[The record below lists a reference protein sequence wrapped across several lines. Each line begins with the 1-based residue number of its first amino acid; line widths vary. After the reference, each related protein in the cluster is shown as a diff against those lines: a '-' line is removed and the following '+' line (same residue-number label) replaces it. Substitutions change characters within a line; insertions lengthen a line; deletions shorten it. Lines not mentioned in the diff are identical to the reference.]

1 MGIAGNTL
9 DLIRSVFRRD
19 NMLAGSS
26 SAPIRY
32 AGGNRMGGYG
42 DQMGM
47 GPQSGSEFGSY
58 MVDQVRVDTDLM
70 SKYADYEDMD
80 DYPELSSALD
90 LYADDATQPDVLT
103 GNTIW
108 AESDDEVIQRILN
121 ETIKENLRTEDDI
134 WELARNLC
142 KYGNDFEELIVM
154 DDVGVVKLNNLE
166 TPAVRRIEDLNGI
179 LYGFIYDP
187 QMSFRADTSTF
198 FQLLK
203 DREGKG
209 SADIQAANT
218 FGQMSA
224 FEPWEVA
231 HFRMRGKNRKD
242 LYGVGVLEAA
252 RWVWK
257 RLSMMEDAMVLY
269 KLTRSPQRYAFYVDV
284 GDVPPNEARSQV
296 NKVKNDFK
304 KTKFVD
310 PRTGKINFRYNPLSM
325 DEDIFIPVR
334 KGKKATEIDVLAGP
348 EGQQTDDVEYLRD
361 KLFAALK
368 IPKSYLGADET
379 VGRANLSQQ
388 DVRFARTVMRIQ
400 RAIRSGYAHICRVD
414 LAARNI
420 DPDMVKFDIKMV
432 VPSGALELAQI
443 EVQKAKLDLATNYQA
458 AQFSEYFIW
467 SRILG
472 LSDEEIKLIQQQ
484 RRNEQSGGGSF
495 ELLQPEPSD
504 ADGQD
509 LDQWVDNEQEKITAK
524 QQLVA
529 QKVLE
534 DIQRGNTEFGKK
546 MKTLKS
552 LVSELK
558 WAVHSNRN
566 TRKRR

>member
-19 NMLAGSS
+19 SIMAGSTS
-26 SAPIRY
+26 SPVRY
-32 AGGNRMGGYG
+32 GQGQSRLGGYG
-42 DQMGM
+42 DQLGL
-47 GPQSGSEFGSY
+47 GPQTGSDFGSY
-58 MVDQVRVDTDLM
+58 MTDQVRVDTDLM
-70 SKYADYEDMD
+70 SRYADYEDMD

-90 LYADDATQPDVLT
+90 LYADDATQPDVIT
-103 GNTIW
+103 GKTIW

-121 ETIKENLRTEDDI
+121 ETLTENLRSEDDI

-142 KYGNDFEELIVM
+142 KYGNDFEELVVM
-154 DDVGVVKLNNLE
+154 DEVGVVKLNNLE
-166 TPAVRRIEDLNGI
+166 TPATRRIEDANGI

-187 QMSFRADTSTF
+187 GMAFRMDTNQFFEMLKNRDGKKPEELHANSAYNQMAV
-198 FQLLK
+198 
-203 DREGKG
+203 
-209 SADIQAANT
+209 
-218 FGQMSA
+218 

-242 LYGVGVLEAA
+242 LYGVSVLEAA

-284 GDVPPNEARSQV
+284 GDVPPNEARAQV

-348 EGQQTDDVEYLRD
+348 EGQQTEDVEYLRD

-379 VGRANLSQQ
+379 IGRANLSQQ

-443 EVQKAKLDLATNYQA
+443 EVQKAKLDLSASYRGEN
-458 AQFSEYFIW
+458 FSEYFIW

-472 LSDEEIKLIQQQ
+472 LSDEEIKAIQLQ
-484 RRNEQSGGGSF
+484 RRNEQGGGSSF
-495 ELLQPEPSD
+495 ELLQPEPSE
-504 ADGQD
+504 ADGVD
-509 LDQWVDNEQEKITAK
+509 VDQWVDNEEEKITAK

-534 DIQRGNTEFGKK
+534 EIQRGNTEFGKK
-546 MKTLKS
+546 MKVLKG
-552 LVSELK
+552 LVTELK

-566 TRKRR
+566 TRRK